1 MTSPNP
7 NHIPEAPPG
16 LGLQHRNAGNT
27 DIQSIAFHPS
37 SPNSHPSLME
47 NTLTPSQQ
55 PTRCESHRP
64 TVQWVCEDPP
74 VCHPSSIHLPTHPLI
89 HSSILPSSL
98 PPPIH
103 QFTHPSGEQ
112 IFIEK
117 MLCIRHHATLS
128 VQTLPHFNS
137 FPSIVFAYISEESLC
152 VRHFHMHHLV

>member
-1 MTSPNP
+1 MRGTQTFSPLHFTP
-7 NHIPEAPPG
+7 APQIHI
-16 LGLQHRNAGNT
+16 LLSWKIH
-27 DIQSIAFHPS
+27 SLH
-37 SPNSHPSLME
+37 PNS
-47 NTLTPSQQ
+47 QQ
-55 PTRCESHRP
+55 DARVIGPLSSGLVKIRL
-64 TVQWVCEDPP
+64 
-74 VCHPSSIHLPTHPLI
+74 SSIIHPPPHASTHPFK
-89 HSSILPSSL
+89 HPSSL